1 MNRLFAFIVAALFA
15 VNSVTAFTSLNKPA
29 VSVASQRGPVPTS
42 PFAAGTSTTLNL
54 KVKVDTVKVEK
65 SNKVNPGAF
74 KGAAY
79 AGSIAIAVLLPVV
92 FLVWAATK

>member
-1 MNRLFAFIVAALFA
+1 MFRFFMLLVALFL
-15 VNSVTAFTSLNKPA
+15 VSSVTAFTSKPA
-29 VSVASQRGPVPTS
+29 VSAIARGSVPSS
-42 PFAAGTSTTLNL
+42 PFAAGTSSTTLHL

-65 SNKVNPGAF
+65 SKKINPGAF

-79 AGSIAIAVLLPVV
+79 GGSIAIAVLLPIA